1 MPDHLGLFDPHPEDE
16 EGQVDLAELREALSR
31 RAATDGHAAAEAA
44 PVVEAAPQL
53 SRSSERRRREV
64 AQRRRHRRRVRS
76 SIIALVV
83 LVLIVGAVVGGVMI
97 WRHKQPTLADYS
109 GTGDTVV
116 VVRIQHGD
124 DLTTIAQTL
133 ADAGVI
139 ATPGAFL
146 DVAGDDATMK
156 ALQPGFYQVHQHSSA
171 AVVMAEL
178 ADKNNRI
185 GTVRLIPGGQLADV
199 TAIATNG
206 ATKTV
211 PGYITQITNA
221 CVPTNGQAQCFTTD
235 QLWEVAKTADLGAL
249 GVVSWAQEAVSK
261 APDPAKRLEGLIVP
275 GDYDIPPGSTPL
287 EALAAVIGGSAALWN
302 NTDIVSEAKS
312 ADLTPYQL
320 ATVASLVQMEGLGDD
335 MPKVARV
342 IFNRL
347 DIKKK
352 LELDSTVSY
361 AVGKAS
367 IATTAK
373 DRANTSPYNTYL
385 HAGLPPTPISSP
397 GPDAL
402 DAAANP
408 ADGDWLYF
416 VVIDKNGTTC
426 FSETDK
432 QHEACVQKARD
443 NGVFG

>member
-1 MPDHLGLFDPHPEDE
+1 
-16 EGQVDLAELREALSR
+16 
-31 RAATDGHAAAEAA
+31 
-44 PVVEAAPQL
+44 
-53 SRSSERRRREV
+53 V
-64 AQRRRHRRRVRS
+64 AKRRRHQRRVRS

-83 LVLIVGAVVGGVMI
+83 LVLIAGAVVGGIMV
-97 WRHKQPTLADYS
+97 WRHKQPTLTDYS

-116 VVRIQHGD
+116 VVRVQNGD
-124 DLTTIAQTL
+124 DLTAIAQTL

-146 DVAGDDATMK
+146 DVAQDNAAIK
-156 ALQPGFYQVHQHSSA
+156 SLQPGFYQVHQHSSA
-171 AVVMAEL
+171 ATVMAEL

-185 GTVRLIPGGQLADV
+185 GVVRLIPGGQLADV
-199 TAIATNG
+199 KAIATDG
-206 ATKTV
+206 ATKTI

-221 CVPTNGQAQCFTTD
+221 CVPTNGQRHCFTTD
-235 QLWEVAKTADLGAL
+235 QLWDVAKTADPQDL
-249 GVVSWAQEAVSK
+249 GVVAWALDDVRK

-287 EALAAVIGGSAALWN
+287 QALAAVIGGSAAQWN
-302 NTDIVSEAKS
+302 NTDIVSQAKS
-312 ADLTPYQL
+312 ADVAPYQL

-342 IFNRL
+342 IYNRL
-347 DIKKK
+347 AKGM
-352 LELDSTVSY
+352 ELQFDSTVSY

-367 IATTAK
+367 VATTAA
-373 DRANTSPYNTYL
+373 DRANPSPYNTYL
-385 HAGLPPTPISSP
+385 HKGLPPTPISSP
-397 GPDAL
+397 GDDAL

-416 VVIDKNGTTC
+416 VVIDKHGNTC
-426 FSETDK
+426 FSETAEE
-432 QHEACVQKARD
+432 HEACVQKARD